1 MAKEKPL
8 TLSPEDRSRLEA
20 ITKAREV
27 IQSGEAKKQLER
39 FIQKSQEA

>member
-20 ITKAREV
+20 ITKARTLQAPNCN
-27 IQSGEAKKQLER
+27 QSKNSLSESR
-39 FIQKSQEA
+39 W